1 MDAITKAA
9 TNSAAEAEYT
19 LYALPHSY
27 YSGKVRSYLRYKR
40 IPYREETATLRLFN
54 NFIVPRTGVKYIPV
68 VQTPD
73 DVVLQDSTDIID
85 FLEARFPQRPV
96 YPATPRQKLATLLF
110 ELYGDE
116 WLVLPAM
123 HYRWS
128 FWHERAHI
136 NDVLEHFGM
145 LLSPHAPRRL
155 RRFAGKQF
163 CRPFSGALPML
174 GITSENIPALEAW
187 YGEFM
192 RDMDA
197 HFAAHPYLL
206 GGRASM
212 GDFGLIGPL
221 FAHLGR
227 DFVPKAMMQAQ
238 APRLYQWVQRMNG
251 APQPGE
257 FLPDDAVPETLLPV
271 LRRMFAEHVPVLL
284 DTVRRLETW
293 LKENP
298 QRKIPRAIGEHE
310 FSLGG
315 VRASRRIFPYAQWM
329 LQRPLD
335 YYQSLR
341 GAEREPVDALLREVG
356 GYEAMQIRIRYRL
369 RRVHN
374 RIVADPPRA

>member
-1 MDAITKAA
+1 MDNA
-9 TNSAAEAEYT
+9 YT

-40 IPYREETATLRLFN
+40 IPYREQTATLRLFR

-85 FLEARFPQRPV
+85 FLEARFPLRPV
-96 YPATPRQKLATLLF
+96 YPSTPRQKLATLLF

-116 WLVLPAM
+116 WLLLPAM

-145 LLSPHAPRRL
+145 LLSPQAPRPL
-155 RRFAGKQF
+155 RRYAGKQF

-174 GITSENIPALEAW
+174 GITPETIPPLEAW
-187 YGEFM
+187 YGEFL

-197 HFAAHPYLL
+197 HFAQHSYLL
-206 GGRASM
+206 GERASM
-212 GDFGLIGPL
+212 GDFGMIGPL
-221 FAHLGR
+221 YAHLGR
-227 DFVPKAMMQAQ
+227 DFYPKALMQAQ
-238 APRLYQWVQRMNG
+238 APCLYQWVERMNG
-251 APQPGE
+251 PPQEGE
-257 FLPDDAVPETLLPV
+257 FLPHDAVPETLLPV
-271 LRRMFAEHVPVLL
+271 LRRMFAEHFPVLL
-284 DTVRRLETW
+284 DTVRRLEAW
-293 LKENP
+293 LRENP
-298 QRKIPRAIGEHE
+298 QRKIPRAIGDHA
-310 FSLGG
+310 FTLGG
-315 VRASRRIFPYAQWM
+315 VSAQRKIFPYSQWM

-335 YYQSLR
+335 FYQSLR
-341 GAEREPVDALLREVG
+341 GADKESVDALLRQAG
-356 GYEAMQIRIRYRL
+356 GYDAMQTFIRCRL

-374 RIVADPPRA
+374 RLVADVPVD